1 MATHT
6 GIKVWSAR
14 NPNLRKIWSAVW
26 LSKTNFFATNAR
38 FTCEAGTMQEK
49 GGRFTSFFFMI
60 ASQCKRVDS
69 NHQSNDAIARS
80 TIWPISCYA
89 YRHRPLKFDYRPA
102 TSHFWWI
109 QNFRL
114 RAMLMDGIEPSQTG
128 NYPECSC
135 TGCLM
140 VVEPFWTTFLSVPS
154 A

>member
-1 MATHT
+1 MRSRYYA
-6 GIKVWSAR
+6 KKE
-14 NPNLRKIWSAVW
+14 N
-26 LSKTNFFATNAR
+26 
-38 FTCEAGTMQEK
+38 
-49 GGRFTSFFFMI
+49 FTSSFFMI

-128 NYPECSC
+128 NDPECSMP
-135 TGCLM
+135 TSAWWLPIQS
-140 VVEPFWTTFLSVPS
+140 VIPTTSALWTTVPNNQIYTSLIAFLPGTCSHL
-154 A
+154 